1 LDPFHVNLDLVKKDS
16 SSIIPKL
23 IVIFAVLSVLAII
36 SLFFFNSPLSEKK
49 GSPLLSRDELFTRV
63 IEAALPEIVK
73 LWEEGKILESESQ
86 FNCPAEIL
94 PSDQVG
100 SAYYQCQPHFW
111 QCYWEGGIKKE
122 TRVSVELFDKKFH
135 VMALP
140 VFESIKEFSAKPRFY
155 EVIKI
160 HSKGLKSKFG
170 MKIELK
176 VEEIDQLTQTVVLL
190 DTCRDTYLPQRIYK
204 TDEVKNVKEFLW
216 DNFEKHIFV
225 DKFYVSNQKVN
236 EWRLLTNHR
245 EKIIKERSEW
255 PKPALL
261 NLDDQIR
268 YCAFWG
274 KRLLEAK
281 IFDAST
287 IPPTNIEDPKSYFS
301 KKPQTYWQRDL
312 SKTFLGLARINSDYQ
327 LTPLDCQLAE
337 VKGCN
342 ERYFFTDSSSWTGVN
357 FSMGY
362 YAESF
367 LNFLEPTKNYK
378 VSSNKLKPSSEWH
391 ELGKRSSWKG
401 IQKEK
406 NPVAF
411 RCYEEVIK

>member
-23 IVIFAVLSVLAII
+23 ILIFAVLSVLAII
-36 SLFFFNSPLSEKK
+36 SLFFFNPPKILKK
-49 GSPLLSRDELFTRV
+49 ASIPESRDELFARV
-63 IEAALPEIVK
+63 IEAALPEVVK
-73 LWEEGKILESESQ
+73 LWEEGKILETEAL
-86 FNCPAEIL
+86 FNCPKEIT
-94 PSDQVG
+94 SNAKVG
-100 SAYYQCQPHFW
+100 NAYYQCQPHFW
-111 QCYWEGGIKKE
+111 QCYWEGGVKKE
-122 TRVSVELFDKKFH
+122 KRIPIVIFDKKFH
-135 VMALP
+135 VTALP
-140 VFESIKEFSAKPRFY
+140 VFESITEYSEQPRFY
-155 EVIKI
+155 KI
-160 HSKGLKSKFG
+160 LKLNSKGLKSKFG

-176 VEEIDQLTQTVVLL
+176 TEDL
-190 DTCRDTYLPQRIYK
+190 K
-204 TDEVKNVKEFLW
+204 DEKKFNW
-216 DNFEKHIFV
+216 NNFQKHYFV

-236 EWRLLTNHR
+236 EWRLLTKNS
-245 EKIIKERSEW
+245 KKMNLDRSQW

-261 NLDDQIR
+261 NLDEQIR

-274 KRLLEAK
+274 KRLLEAN

-287 IPPTNIEDPKSYFS
+287 IPPEEIKNPKSVYS

-337 VKGCN
+337 VRGCE
-342 ERYFFTDSSSWTGVN
+342 ERYFFTDSSSWMGVN
-357 FSMGY
+357 FAIGY

-367 LNFLEPTKNYK
+367 LNFFNPPKNLK
-378 VSSNKLKPSSEWH
+378 ISSNKLKASSEWH

-401 IQKEK
+401 IQKDN

-411 RCYEEVIK
+411 RCYEEVVK